1 MRVGESRSASSLR
14 VMRETLFLE
23 PFWTKPEK
31 DTFLLFLHQ
40 TNIMG
45 IKYIIFYHNNVLFS
59 WSDSFCLIR

>member
-14 VMRETLFLE
+14 VRETLFLE

-45 IKYIIFYHNNVLFS
+45 IKYIIFYHINLLFS
-59 WSDSFCLIR
+59 WPDSFFPIR